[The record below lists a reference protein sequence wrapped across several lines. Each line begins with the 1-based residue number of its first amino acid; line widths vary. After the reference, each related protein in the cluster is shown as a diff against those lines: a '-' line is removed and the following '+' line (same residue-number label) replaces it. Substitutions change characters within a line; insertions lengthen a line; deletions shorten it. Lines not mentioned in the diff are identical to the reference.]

1 MVWRISEGRVVRWSV
16 GGEEGCEFVSEVLAM
31 LGQFGCNSF
40 CVGSMGNSMAAGVT
54 SVFIAALFEARG
66 HTDRS
71 AQANFT
77 SNRSFWDFRTE
88 SYPAMGIVIIKS
100 SIVFLSGSLVAI
112 LVDVERPHL
121 SSLF

>member
-1 MVWRISEGRVVRWSV
+1 VGWGVRCWPCLESLVVT
-16 GGEEGCEFVSEVLAM
+16 GFVRLI
-31 LGQFGCNSF
+31 
-40 CVGSMGNSMAAGVT
+40 GSMGNSMTAGVT

-88 SYPAMGIVIIKS
+88 SCPAMGIVIIKS
-100 SIVFLSGSLVAI
+100 SVVFLAGSLVAI